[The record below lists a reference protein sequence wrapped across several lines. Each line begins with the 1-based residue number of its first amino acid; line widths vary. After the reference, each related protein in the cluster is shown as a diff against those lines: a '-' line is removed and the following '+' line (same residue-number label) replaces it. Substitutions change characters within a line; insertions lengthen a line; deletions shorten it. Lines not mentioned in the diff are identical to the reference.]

1 MTFRRFIHIWQ
12 KKHVGLKGLE
22 GAEKLSAQDH
32 VHLFSTRNAP
42 KINTATLATFNG
54 KNLVVHEV
62 PAKSQSVDMHLV
74 SYLGYLLGKH
84 DPAPAIVILSNDTDY
99 DDIVQFWKTELNV
112 TVVRRD
118 HFEDPKP
125 SVPQKTAGKAKA
137 SGKTAAKEKAPASEK
152 APVVKPKAPAKE
164 KTPAVKEKSPAK
176 EKAPSAKEN
185 ALVKEKAPK
194 TVEPKDK
201 TAVNNA
207 VLKTLSAAK
216 HDNEIVS
223 FCASQVTKLF
233 TEKNGKQLIYRSI
246 ISKYGQEQ
254 GLEIY
259 RQIKKL
265 L

>member
-1 MTFRRFIHIWQ
+1 
-12 KKHVGLKGLE
+12 
-22 GAEKLSAQDH
+22 
-32 VHLFSTRNAP
+32 
-42 KINTATLATFNG
+42 
-54 KNLVVHEV
+54 
-62 PAKSQSVDMHLV
+62 MHLV
-74 SYLGYLLGKH
+74 YYLGYLLGKH
-84 DPAPAIVILSNDTDY
+84 DPTPDIVILSNDTDY
-99 DDIVQFWKTELNV
+99 DDIVLFWKTELNV

-125 SVPQKTAGKAKA
+125 SAPKKAAEKAKA
-137 SGKTAAKEKAPASEK
+137 TGKTAAKEKAPASEK
-152 APVVKPKAPAKE
+152 APA
-164 KTPAVKEKSPAK
+164 AK
-176 EKAPSAKEN
+176 EKAPK
-185 ALVKEKAPK
+185 P
-194 TVEPKDK
+194 VEPKDK

-216 HDNEIVS
+216 YDNEIVS